1 MQRTASIAGRI
12 TIFKTTQSY
21 WVADFTCKSRFAS
34 TIVAINAI
42 NTVPVNAWVTCT
54 VIKIIFTVHS
64 CKNKKVRRITGAN
77 LTKKMTK
84 LFPSNNQIK
93 NPTCFEVTS
102 TLRQLKQV
110 MMQKHCNT
118 KKCHLSH
125 CMLTKYDPELVLNV

>member
-1 MQRTASIAGRI
+1 M
-12 TIFKTTQSY
+12 
-21 WVADFTCKSRFAS
+21 
-34 TIVAINAI
+34 
-42 NTVPVNAWVTCT
+42 
-54 VIKIIFTVHS
+54 
-64 CKNKKVRRITGAN
+64 GAN